1 MRSLLVLLC
10 ALAMSACATDPK
22 IVAAMIESHRAA
34 QSIPTL
40 TVRCPASCE
49 VSYVDPRDRAQFR
62 APTNGWDAAIAIA
75 PSVAGIVS
83 ATLPAVA
90 VGYVAVRGFDALKG
104 SGAVITRTTS
114 STTIGPVDNSVRTTT
129 TTTGPNSGP
138 NSGNSTPTTT
148 TTTTQ
153 PTTTNKTTTTQ
164 KPPPISNAFTI
175 TSATVKKQSVKL
187 TLTVAGAGR
196 LAVKATTKYKGK
208 TITFATG
215 GATVNGGA
223 GSLTLKPSSKALAA
237 IKATKKSKKL
247 KVSVTVQYTPTGG
260 ATNTKTTSVS
270 IKGLH
275 K

>member
-114 STTIGPVDNSVRTTT
+114 NTTIGPVDNSVRTTT
-129 TTTGPNSGP
+129 TTTGPNSGA

-148 TTTTQ
+148 TTTTSGNSGAGSGTSTSTVGNNSGAGSGTSTVGANSGANSGNSTT
-153 PTTTNKTTTTQ
+153 TTTNTSTSSSSTSS
-164 KPPPISNAFTI
+164 SN
-175 TSATVKKQSVKL
+175 TSTVSGNSGANSGDNRGNVS
-187 TLTVAGAGR
+187 AGR
-196 LAVKATTKYKGK
+196 DNSG
-208 TITFATG
+208 
-215 GATVNGGA
+215 NA
-223 GSLTLKPSSKALAA
+223 GP
-237 IKATKKSKKL
+237 
-247 KVSVTVQYTPTGG
+247 
-260 ATNTKTTSVS
+260 
-270 IKGLH
+270 
-275 K
+275 

>member
-148 TTTTQ
+148 TTTTSGNSGAGSGTSTVGANSGANSGNSTTT
-153 PTTTNKTTTTQ
+153 TTTNTSTSSSSTSS
-164 KPPPISNAFTI
+164 SN
-175 TSATVKKQSVKL
+175 TSTVSGNSGANSGDNRGNV
-187 TLTVAGAGR
+187 GAGR
-196 LAVKATTKYKGK
+196 DNSG
-208 TITFATG
+208 
-215 GATVNGGA
+215 NA
-223 GSLTLKPSSKALAA
+223 GP
-237 IKATKKSKKL
+237 
-247 KVSVTVQYTPTGG
+247 
-260 ATNTKTTSVS
+260 
-270 IKGLH
+270 
-275 K
+275 

>member
-148 TTTTQ
+148 TTTTSGNSGAGSGTSTVGANSGANSGNSTTT
-153 PTTTNKTTTTQ
+153 TTTNTSTSSSSTSS
-164 KPPPISNAFTI
+164 SN
-175 TSATVKKQSVKL
+175 TSTVSGNSG
-187 TLTVAGAGR
+187 ANSGDNRGNSGAGR
-196 LAVKATTKYKGK
+196 DNSG
-208 TITFATG
+208 
-215 GATVNGGA
+215 NA
-223 GSLTLKPSSKALAA
+223 GP
-237 IKATKKSKKL
+237 
-247 KVSVTVQYTPTGG
+247 
-260 ATNTKTTSVS
+260 
-270 IKGLH
+270 
-275 K
+275 

>member
-148 TTTTQ
+148 TTTTSGNSGAGSGTSTSTVGNNSGAGSGTSTVGANSGANSGNSTTT
-153 PTTTNKTTTTQ
+153 TTTNTSTSSSSTSS
-164 KPPPISNAFTI
+164 SN
-175 TSATVKKQSVKL
+175 TSTVSGNSGANSGDNRGNSDGAPHN
-187 TLTVAGAGR
+187 AG
-196 LAVKATTKYKGK
+196 
-208 TITFATG
+208 
-215 GATVNGGA
+215 
-223 GSLTLKPSSKALAA
+223 
-237 IKATKKSKKL
+237 IKEPA
-247 KVSVTVQYTPTGG
+247 
-260 ATNTKTTSVS
+260 
-270 IKGLH
+270 
-275 K
+275 

>member
-62 APTNGWDAAIAIA
+62 PPTNGWDAAIAIA

-114 STTIGPVDNSVRTTT
+114 NTTIGPVDNSVRTTT

-148 TTTTQ
+148 TVGA
-153 PTTTNKTTTTQ
+153 NSGANSGNSTTTTSTSTSTSSSSTSS
-164 KPPPISNAFTI
+164 SN
-175 TSATVKKQSVKL
+175 TSTVNGNSGANSGDNRGNV
-187 TLTVAGAGR
+187 GAGR
-196 LAVKATTKYKGK
+196 DNSG
-208 TITFATG
+208 
-215 GATVNGGA
+215 NA
-223 GSLTLKPSSKALAA
+223 GP
-237 IKATKKSKKL
+237 
-247 KVSVTVQYTPTGG
+247 
-260 ATNTKTTSVS
+260 
-270 IKGLH
+270 
-275 K
+275 